1 MTKFSY
7 KYKIYIVVAVWV
19 VVSAVL
25 FGYVFDLINNG
36 SQATVDEIVTKKK
49 ELLELQAEQR
59 SYQLGKTDLQQLE
72 KKELQPDN
80 FFSSDTSLV
89 REISTLENLAV
100 SNNLKITIGIGGTS
114 NALLKAKTA
123 SELLLAPY
131 NMSLSGSYSDI
142 LNFMQSVEKLG
153 FITHFKTLLVANSG
167 QTVTASASAIFYIKK

>member
-7 KYKIYIVVAVWV
+7 KYKIYAVVAVWV
-19 VVSAVL
+19 VLVAAL
-25 FGYVFDLINNG
+25 FGYVFDLINDG
-36 SQATVDEIVTKKK
+36 SQATVTEIVAKKK

-59 SYQLGKTDLQQLE
+59 SYQLGKTDLQQLA

-89 REISTLENLAV
+89 KEISTLEDIANQ
-100 SNNLKITIGIGGTS
+100 NNVKITIGIGGTS
-114 NALLKAKTA
+114 NVLLRAKTA

-131 NMSLSGSYSDI
+131 NISLSGSYLDI
-142 LNFMQSVEKLG
+142 LHFMENVEKLG

-167 QTVTASASAIFYIKK
+167 QAVTASASAIFYIKK